1 MTIAVRYSAARLAV
15 GPDGTSSSPI
25 LAYQLQQNA
34 LMPLL
39 ANTVIYDIA
48 LSYIKQRWA
57 DQVKR
62 IDIGKL
68 GKEGISSMKGGAFE
82 NVLLMIF

>member
-1 MTIAVRYSAARLAV
+1 MHQGAVKTCLAIAIRYSAARLAV

-25 LAYQLQQNA
+25 LSYQLQQNA

-48 LSYIKQRWA
+48 LAYIKQRWA
-57 DQVKR
+57 DQVIFCFKR
-62 IDIGKL
+62 VKNQD
-68 GKEGISSMKGGAFE
+68 
-82 NVLLMIF
+82 

>member
-62 IDIGKL
+62 MCLSPRGESF
-68 GKEGISSMKGGAFE
+68 GNRG
-82 NVLLMIF
+82 NVLLV

>member
-1 MTIAVRYSAARLAV
+1 MYVKSWSIQGAAKTCMAVALRYSAARLAV

-25 LAYQLQQNA
+25 LSYQLQQNA

-57 DQVKR
+57 DQVK
-62 IDIGKL
+62 IE
-68 GKEGISSMKGGAFE
+68 EGRVTE
-82 NVLLMIF
+82 